1 MITQP
6 TTHLTPPPEL
16 GDDIYADSL
25 AVRLPGEVLLELSQ
39 INIRQAVVAIVS
51 EWIAIFGAI
60 ALCHFFWNPLLYA
73 IAIPFIGGRQHA
85 LAVLQHDAAHFRLL
99 PSKKWND
106 VVAEVFLAWPILLSN
121 HYFREYHFLHHCHIG
136 TAKDGNR
143 TQYGTH
149 TPSGELTPNWNFPKS
164 KTHLALWA
172 MLRLSGLAGIIYIL
186 KAIHRLF
193 TKGTLRYRL
202 LNLLYYVSI
211 LSLIL
216 WFHGGQILFLYWFVP
231 LPTWFIFTNLLR
243 IAGEHSAIPCSM
255 RTAAN
260 SNEFYHLT
268 RTTQPSWFDRI
279 FVVPRQISYHLEH
292 HLYPHIPFYHLPDL
306 HVELMKDENFR
317 QQAHVTRTYWQTLQE
332 LVINVSSMG
341 TVAKT

>member
-6 TTHLTPPPEL
+6 TTHTTPLPEF
-16 GDDIYADSL
+16 GDDIYAGDL
-25 AVRLPGEVLLELSQ
+25 TVRLPGEILRELAQ
-39 INIRQAVVAIVS
+39 IDVGKAVVAIAS
-51 EWIAIFGAI
+51 EWLAIFSAI

-99 PSKKWND
+99 PNKKWND
-106 VVAEVFLAWPILLSN
+106 LVAEVFLAWPILLSN
-121 HYFREYHFLHHCHIG
+121 QYFREYHFLHHRHIG

-143 TQYGTH
+143 AQYGTH
-149 TPSGELTPNWNFPKS
+149 TPDGELTPNWSFPKT
-164 KTHLALWA
+164 KIYLALWV

-193 TKGTLRYRL
+193 TKGTLRYRF
-202 LNLLYYVSI
+202 LNLLYYTSI

-216 WFHGGQILFLYWFVP
+216 WLHGGQILLLYWFVP
-231 LPTWFIFTNLLR
+231 LSTWFIFTNLLR
-243 IAGEHSAIPCSM
+243 IAGEHSAIPCRM

-260 SNEFYHLT
+260 SHEFYHLT

-292 HLYPHIPFYHLPDL
+292 HLYPHIPFYRLPNL
-306 HVELMKDENFR
+306 HAELIKNENFH

-332 LVINVSSMG
+332 LVI
-341 TVAKT
+341 